1 MFAVHAA
8 NRKTH
13 APDEHDLKMAI
24 KILLYLKGT
33 KNLKFKMEEWDQSS
47 ESMIISGYSDAD
59 WGDDRKDRK
68 SVSGGV
74 ICLNGMA
81 IQWTC
86 KKQTCV
92 ALSTLEAEHAAA
104 AEVARELLGLK
115 QIMEELELKFK
126 SPVTLWIDNK
136 EAIKQVEQDTS
147 SKRLKHADM
156 KLKFLLDRANK
167 EEIEPVYVKS
177 EDQVADLLTK
187 PLSRQRI
194 TKLRE
199 MLGICE

>member
-1 MFAVHAA
+1 MV
-8 NRKTH
+8 
-13 APDEHDLKMAI
+13 
-24 KILLYLKGT
+24 
-33 KNLKFKMEEWDQSS
+33 
-47 ESMIISGYSDAD
+47 ISGYSDAD
-59 WGDDRKDRK
+59 WGDNRQDRK

-74 ICLNGMA
+74 ICLNGIP
-81 IQWTC
+81 IQWSC
-86 KKQTCV
+86 KKQTCL

-104 AEVARELLGLK
+104 AEVVRELLGMK
-115 QIMEELELKFK
+115 QIMEELKIKFK

-167 EEIEPVYVKS
+167 EEIVPVYVKS
-177 EDQVADLLTK
+177 EDQAADLLTK